1 MDKIR
6 ILQPGTWLI
15 KAEYEEPYSD
25 QKVCDVESFS
35 ATLTLVIQWAGLHT
49 GPCSPYPAFPL
60 PDTPSFRSEDICPPT
75 FLRNFLSA
83 RPLALSHSL
92 PLKEVI
98 LTLCYA
104 VREKAEGHKKNRP
117 TPPRDGCGFIGF
129 PLRQNEREEIFPLS
143 LPHQLPTGNKR
154 AQNQL
159 TDQRTSGY
167 FDGLPDYFFLFL
179 RLSLYFV

>member
-104 VREKAEGHKKNRP
+104 VREKAEGHKKKQTDTASRRLWLYRLSV
-117 TPPRDGCGFIGF
+117 TP
-129 PLRQNEREEIFPLS
+129 
-143 LPHQLPTGNKR
+143 KR
-154 AQNQL
+154 ARRNISAVIAAS
-159 TDQRTSGY
+159 TANRK
-167 FDGLPDYFFLFL
+167 
-179 RLSLYFV
+179 

>member
-49 GPCSPYPAFPL
+49 GPFFLTP
-60 PDTPSFRSEDICPPT
+60 PSFRSEDICPPT

-104 VREKAEGHKKNRP
+104 VRGKTEAHKKNRL
-117 TPPRDGCGFIGF
+117 TPPRDGYGFINF
-129 PLRQNEREEIFPLS
+129 PLRQNERGEKFPLS

-179 RLSLYFV
+179 RLSLYFF